1 MFLLMMGL
9 DDTSRLNDV
18 LQAWQTAGVRGVTI
32 LESTGMQRVIERHK
46 PSAARGGFGGLFGGM
61 VGHKT
66 IFAVV
71 DDLEMAEAAMR
82 QAELVVGS
90 LSEPSTGIAFL
101 VPVMAAWGITPS

>member
-1 MFLLMMGL
+1 MFLLMMVL

-46 PSAARGGFGGLFGGM
+46 PSAARGAFGGLFGGM

-82 QAELVVGS
+82 QAELVVS
-90 LSEPSTGIAFL
+90 LNEPSTGIAFL
-101 VPVMAAWGITPS
+101 VPVMAAWGITSS